1 MTILWTPDETAEV
14 LRTPPRTLERRRRDG
29 TGPKFV
35 KLGRRC
41 LYRPED
47 VDAYLSEHTVSST
60 AEAEASACL
69 PSPRLS

>member
-14 LRTPPRTLERRRRDG
+14 LRTSPRTLERRRRDG

-47 VDAYLSEHTVSST
+47 VDAYLSEHTVAST
-60 AEAEASACL
+60 AEAETTA
-69 PSPRLS
+69 